1 MSRQEF
7 AAGGR
12 LEGRLLLILF
22 PLLKL
27 LIHLFT
33 FGGYGWFRDEFYYV
47 ACSENLAFGYV
58 DHPPL
63 SVVILWTA
71 RTLLGDSL
79 FAVRLLPAL
88 AGAATVLLTGLIAR
102 EMGGRRFAQALAM
115 VAAIAAPNYLGTDHV
130 FSMNAFDIL
139 IWTLSGY
146 LLVRLLEEPTPRLWL
161 LLGLSLGLGLQNK
174 ISVLWLGF
182 GLFVGLLAMP
192 CRRLLLTKWP
202 WIAGAVAFAIFLPH
216 LVWQAATG
224 WPTLE
229 FIQNATSQK
238 MAPVSPLEF
247 LSDQIL
253 IMSPLS
259 LPIWLLGL
267 GWLLGTTRGRRF
279 GVLGGAYVVVFLLL
293 IFSGTSR
300 AGYLAPAYTWLFA
313 AGGLALERMIARVGW
328 PGLKAAVIGLPLLG
342 GLIAAPLALPVLPVR
357 TYIDYAA
364 AIGVR
369 PSTEE
374 RKEVAELPQHYA
386 DMHGWESIVGTVAEV
401 YQGLPLEEQQAA
413 AFFTSNYGVAGAI
426 DLLGRERDLPPAVS
440 GHNNYWLWG
449 TRGISG
455 RVMIFIGGSEERLG
469 ELFETVERAATI
481 DCGLCMPYENG
492 RPVWVA
498 RGPRISLE
506 ELWPRL
512 KHYD

>member
-1 MSRQEF
+1 MSRQGF
-7 AAGGR
+7 ATGGR
-12 LEGRLLLILF
+12 RDGWLLLVLL

-27 LIHLFT
+27 LIHLVT
-33 FGGYGWFRDEFYYV
+33 YEGYGWFRDELYYV
-47 ACSENLAFGYV
+47 ACSEDLAFGYV

-63 SVVILWTA
+63 SVLLLRCA
-71 RTLLGDSL
+71 RVLLGDSL

-115 VAAIAAPNYLGTDHV
+115 VAAIAAPDYLGTDHV

-146 LLVRLLEEPTPRLWL
+146 LLVRLLKESTPRLWM
-161 LLGLSLGLGLQNK
+161 LLGLVLGLGLQNK

-192 CRRLLLTKWP
+192 DRRLLLTRWP
-202 WIAGAVAFAIFLPH
+202 WAAGGIAFTIFLPH
-216 LVWQAATG
+216 LLWQAATG

-229 FIQNATSQK
+229 FIRNATSQK
-238 MAPVSPLEF
+238 MAPVPPLEF

-253 IMSPLS
+253 IMNPLA
-259 LPIWLLGL
+259 LPIWPLGL
-267 GWLLGTTRGRRF
+267 GWLLGAKEGRRF

-293 IFSGTSR
+293 MFSGTSR

-313 AGGLALERMIARVGW
+313 AGGLALEGMIARVGL
-328 PGLKAAVIGLPLLG
+328 PALKPAVMGLPLLG
-342 GLIAAPLALPVLPVR
+342 GLVMAPLALPVLPVR
-357 TYIDYAA
+357 AYIAYAA
-364 AIGVR
+364 AIGAR

-401 YQGLPLEEQQAA
+401 YRGLPSEEQRAA
-413 AFFTSNYGVAGAI
+413 AFFTTNYGVAGAI
-426 DLLGRERDLPPAVS
+426 DLLGHEQDLPPALS
-440 GHNNYWLWG
+440 GHNSYWLWG
-449 TRGISG
+449 TRGFSG

-498 RGPRISLE
+498 RGPRVPLE
-506 ELWPRL
+506 QLWPRL